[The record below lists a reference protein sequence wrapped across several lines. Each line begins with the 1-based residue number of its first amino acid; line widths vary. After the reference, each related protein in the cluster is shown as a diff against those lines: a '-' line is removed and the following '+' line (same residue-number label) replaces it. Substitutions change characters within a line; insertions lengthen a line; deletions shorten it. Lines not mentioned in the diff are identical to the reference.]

1 MPVGA
6 KEALTLQFSG
16 FPRMNLSEKPILGH
30 FNFCPSCGT
39 AAKPHLE
46 KSIFFCGDCDLEMHF
61 SPVSSAAAL
70 IQDRDGNLLFTK
82 RRKEPHKGK
91 LGIPGGFVNPGE
103 QLETAMLR
111 EVKEEVGIQLDSWK
125 YLGGWPNEYSYKSVV
140 YSVNDVYF
148 VAKVENFK
156 NIQICPDEIDG
167 IHIENP
173 NTINFEDFSFP
184 SLKAAVL
191 MYLNNYHKE

>member
-125 YLGGWPNEYSYKSVV
+125 YLGGWPNEYSHKSIV
-140 YSVNDVYF
+140 YAVNDVYF
-148 VAKVENFK
+148 VARVENFQ
-156 NIQICPDEIDG
+156 NIQICSDEIDG

-173 NTINFEDFSFP
+173 DTINTEKLAFR
-184 SLKAAVL
+184 SLKFAVSAFR
-191 MYLNNYHKE
+191 YNGHKS